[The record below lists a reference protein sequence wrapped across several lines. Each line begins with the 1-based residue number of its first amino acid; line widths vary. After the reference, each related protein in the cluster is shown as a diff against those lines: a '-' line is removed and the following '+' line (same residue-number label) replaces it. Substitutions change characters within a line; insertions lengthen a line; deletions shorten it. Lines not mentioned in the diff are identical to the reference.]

1 MHEPKQE
8 RAAKTR
14 DQILRAAAALLEEH
28 GYRGTSMRA
37 LAQQAGVTLGAV
49 YFHFPNKEALARAV
63 MNAQPDTI
71 VPYLGSAGLQR
82 LVDITLVWSWRLR
95 TDLLLRAGVQL
106 AVEQRALGVRDDT
119 SFRDWQEIMEGCLEE
134 AVARGELLEGVQPSE
149 VAEFI
154 VGTCT
159 GTQLHSQLMSG
170 RADLTDRVIRMW
182 RYLLP
187 GLAPAAVAAA
197 IDLDPQRGKAES
209 RVG

>member
-8 RAAKTR
+8 RAARTR
-14 DQILRAAAALLEEH
+14 EQILRAAATLIEEY

-49 YFHFPNKEALARAV
+49 YFHFPNKEELARAV
-63 MNAQPDTI
+63 INAQPDTI

-106 AVEQRALGVRDDT
+106 AVEQRALGVQDDT
-119 SFRDWQEIMEGCLEE
+119 SFRDWEEIMEACLKD
-134 AVARGELLEGVQPSE
+134 AQAGGELLDGIDPAE
-149 VAEFI
+149 VAQFI

-159 GTQLHSQLMSG
+159 GTQLHSQLMCG
-170 RADLTDRVIRMW
+170 RADLTDRVVRMW
-182 RYLLP
+182 RFLLP
-187 GLAPAAVAAA
+187 GLAPAAVAAS
-197 IDLDPQRGKAES
+197 IDLDPNRGKGES
-209 RVG
+209 IAC